1 MFINLTSLT
10 SLHQPTNERN
20 LPQRQVALHDI
31 GHKEQQQ
38 NGTVRHTQVNIF
50 YRDIFGSQIE
60 YCRKQHITT
69 DSLQVILNGILLL
82 PYEIG
87 QKHGDAIAT
96 ESCPGT
102 SHIAVSGNQKYVHHY
117 QYRATYQG
125 EISAPTRLV
134 NQLVPEGKIEVDTH
148 KDFGSHHDGHY
159 PQPRPVVATDNMA
172 QDVQIEHDSEEC
184 SVKMMKN
191 FMACAY
197 ICLLSLSRLFP
208 KTKGSYA

>member
-87 QKHGDAIAT
+87 QKHGDRHSHRILPRHKPY
-96 ESCPGT
+96 SC
-102 SHIAVSGNQKYVHHY
+102 IGNQVRSSLPVPCNLSGRNKRPNASR
-117 QYRATYQG
+117 Q
-125 EISAPTRLV
+125 SACTRR
-134 NQLVPEGKIEVDTH
+134 
-148 KDFGSHHDGHY
+148 KD
-159 PQPRPVVATDNMA
+159 
-172 QDVQIEHDSEEC
+172 
-184 SVKMMKN
+184 
-191 FMACAY
+191 
-197 ICLLSLSRLFP
+197 
-208 KTKGSYA
+208 

>member
-69 DSLQVILNGILLL
+69 DSPQVILPNETIVYPG
-82 PYEIG
+82 
-87 QKHGDAIAT
+87 HG
-96 ESCPGT
+96 
-102 SHIAVSGNQKYVHHY
+102 
-117 QYRATYQG
+117 
-125 EISAPTRLV
+125 APTTI
-134 NQLVPEGKIEVDTH
+134 GIE
-148 KDFGSHHDGHY
+148 KAENPFF
-159 PQPRPVVATDNMA
+159 R
-172 QDVQIEHDSEEC
+172 
-184 SVKMMKN
+184 
-191 FMACAY
+191 
-197 ICLLSLSRLFP
+197 
-208 KTKGSYA
+208 

>member
-1 MFINLTSLT
+1 MFIKLTSLT

-69 DSLQVILNGILLL
+69 DSPQVILNGILLL

-102 SHIAVSGNQKYVHHY
+102 SHITVSGNQKYVHHY
-117 QYRATYQG
+117 QHRATYQG
-125 EISAPTRLV
+125 EISSQRVSSISLYQKERL
-134 NQLVPEGKIEVDTH
+134 K
-148 KDFGSHHDGHY
+148 
-159 PQPRPVVATDNMA
+159 
-172 QDVQIEHDSEEC
+172 
-184 SVKMMKN
+184 
-191 FMACAY
+191 
-197 ICLLSLSRLFP
+197 
-208 KTKGSYA
+208 

>member
-82 PYEIG
+82 DAVSWSM
-87 QKHGDAIAT
+87 HGWIRT
-96 ESCPGT
+96 ESSCTSGT
-102 SHIAVSGNQKYVHHY
+102 V
-117 QYRATYQG
+117 
-125 EISAPTRLV
+125 
-134 NQLVPEGKIEVDTH
+134 
-148 KDFGSHHDGHY
+148 
-159 PQPRPVVATDNMA
+159 
-172 QDVQIEHDSEEC
+172 
-184 SVKMMKN
+184 
-191 FMACAY
+191 
-197 ICLLSLSRLFP
+197 
-208 KTKGSYA
+208 